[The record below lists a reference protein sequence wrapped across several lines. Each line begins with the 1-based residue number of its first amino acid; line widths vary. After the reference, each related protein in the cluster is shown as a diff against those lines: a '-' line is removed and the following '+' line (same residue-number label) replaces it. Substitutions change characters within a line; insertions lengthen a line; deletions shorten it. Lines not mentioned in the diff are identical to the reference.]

1 MRCVFIFTDKKLNYY
16 FIGNF
21 EKFIHQN
28 PGVLWQAQAMQR
40 KFMKFNIG
48 VAYWENKME
57 QFRVIRADLGIK
69 LL

>member
-1 MRCVFIFTDKKLNYY
+1 MVLIIADKKLNFY

-21 EKFIHQN
+21 EKFVHLN
-28 PGVLWQAQAMQR
+28 PGVLWQAQSIQR
-40 KFMKFNIG
+40 QFMKFNIG

-69 LL
+69 LV